1 MLYGVNTVFLQPWYS
16 FFFSLLGRDFLQHSP
31 PVEIQN
37 HTDVLALPFTLWC
50 QRATDRAGEDVEWRT
65 SQRLSNLQFVA

>member
-1 MLYGVNTVFLQPWYS
+1 MASTLYS
-16 FFFSLLGRDFLQHSP
+16 FSLGIHSFFPFWDVISYSTSP